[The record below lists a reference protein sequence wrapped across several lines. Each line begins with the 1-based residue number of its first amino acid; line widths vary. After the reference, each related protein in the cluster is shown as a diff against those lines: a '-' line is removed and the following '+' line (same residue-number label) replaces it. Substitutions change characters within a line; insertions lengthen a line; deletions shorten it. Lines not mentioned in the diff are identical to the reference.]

1 MKFKSRRLKKQNL
14 FSIFLTTG
22 IVFMLLFSGPVAG
35 VQVGV
40 TNISDTTPNE
50 ATNVTFQVYADITYN
65 NERIALTSLTLNLT
79 NTGGLSN
86 YTCTFDAL
94 AHNLTACTNVTILM
108 INNGSTGY
116 DYGYQWGYGYGYL
129 YSNGS
134 IGTYNTTFGYGY
146 GYGYQ
151 SGYSYDAATGAEL
164 LYNITWL
171 TPAVTSNTNYT
182 ISVGAE
188 TSNNGTQVRYLN
200 TSSTL
205 LEVQN
210 VASSETPSSS
220 GGGTSTGTGAA
231 AADKVTE
238 YKESKAWD
246 KISAGTE
253 TVMTIKDENIGVRKV
268 LFTLTRDISDVTMD
282 VIAYS
287 ERPTKIPA
295 FTGGTIF
302 QYLEIVTNLVEGD
315 VSSAT
320 LDFRVTKAW
329 FSLNNIGYDD
339 VALYRYKGDWTELPT
354 TRTSDDATYV
364 YYAATS
370 PGFSYF
376 AIGQKVVPTQP
387 SEGEAEAEA
396 EAEKTET
403 PPTVEPTG
411 EAKKPQTEQPGT
423 TASLAWLWWMIVIV
437 LVVAGAAYYYFT
449 YYKPKSKA

>member
-35 VQVGV
+35 IQVGV
-40 TNISDTTPNE
+40 TNISDSTPNE
-50 ATNVTFQVYADITYN
+50 STNVTFQVYADITYD
-65 NERIALTSLTLNLT
+65 NERVGLTSLTLNLS

-86 YTCTFDAL
+86 YSCTFDAL

-129 YSNGS
+129 YSNAS

-151 SGYSYDAATGAEL
+151 SGYSYDSATGAEL

-182 ISVGAE
+182 ITVSAE

-210 VASSETPSSS
+210 VASSESTSPGSS
-220 GGGTSTGTGAA
+220 GGGGSGGGGTTT
-231 AADKVTE
+231 DEVTE
-238 YKESKAWD
+238 YKESKAWN
-246 KISAGTE
+246 KISAGSE
-253 TVMTIKDENIGVRKV
+253 TVMTITNENIGIRKV
-268 LFTLTRDISDVTMD
+268 LFTLSRDVSDVTMD

-287 ERPTKIPA
+287 DRPTKIPA

-302 QYLEIVTNLVEGD
+302 QYLEIVTNLLDTD
-315 VSSAT
+315 VTSAT
-320 LDFRVTKAW
+320 IEFRVTKAW
-329 FSLNNIGYDD
+329 LSLNNIGYDD
-339 VALYRYKGDWTELPT
+339 VALY
-354 TRTSDDATYV
+354 
-364 YYAATS
+364 
-370 PGFSYF
+370 
-376 AIGQKVVPTQP
+376 
-387 SEGEAEAEA
+387 
-396 EAEKTET
+396 
-403 PPTVEPTG
+403 
-411 EAKKPQTEQPGT
+411 
-423 TASLAWLWWMIVIV
+423 
-437 LVVAGAAYYYFT
+437 
-449 YYKPKSKA
+449 